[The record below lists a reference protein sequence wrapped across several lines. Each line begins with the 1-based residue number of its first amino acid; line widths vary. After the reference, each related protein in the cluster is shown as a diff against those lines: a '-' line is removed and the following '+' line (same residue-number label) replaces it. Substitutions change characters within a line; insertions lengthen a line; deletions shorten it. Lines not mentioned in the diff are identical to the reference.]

1 MARQAPLTRPT
12 ASDMTVPG
20 WREVLAKIPLFAGF
34 SGDDLDRLAAC
45 AHERRMRR
53 GEILLRTGDP
63 GHSMMIVILGEVRVQ
78 LGGIAG
84 QQQIVSTLGAGAV
97 IGEIALFDGK
107 TRTADVVAATNGRLL
122 TIDRAPLLALMADEP
137 RIALRVI
144 EGLCARLRGTLGQL
158 ESMVFQDVATR
169 LATSLL
175 SLAQGKPP
183 RRLDMTQ
190 AALGQ
195 LVGASREIVNKRLR
209 ALAAAGIITL
219 SPGRIVLVDEARLA
233 AMIPGRVKG

>member
-1 MARQAPLTRPT
+1 MAKISLASSAPVI
-12 ASDMTVPG
+12 VPG

-34 SGDDLDRLAAC
+34 SGDELDRLAAC

-53 GEILLRTGDP
+53 GEVLLRTGDP
-63 GHSMMIVILGEVRVQ
+63 GQSMMIVILGEVRVQ
-78 LGGIAG
+78 LAGVAG

-107 TRTADVVAATNGRLL
+107 SRTADVVAATNGRLL
-122 TIDRAPLLALMADEP
+122 TIDRAPLLALMAEEP

-144 EGLCARLRGTLGQL
+144 EGLCARLRGTLQQL

-209 ALAAAGIITL
+209 ALATAGIITL
-219 SPGRIVLVDEARLA
+219 SPGRIVLMDEARLA
-233 AMIPGRVKG
+233 AMIPGRVKGK